1 MALASVKR
9 YSREYKTLLALDAD
23 MKELQRLF
31 NEGLDAKESDTAE
44 SETASDD
51 FLTDEGDIKYSVRVT
66 DKDTLD
72 FLNNQKAVKVYRA
85 MQEIDG
91 KLYPPMAAKVK
102 SLEGKNELVTPS
114 ELKVWEQA
122 SERPDLIQGGNKF
135 KLDKANGSSIG
146 ARYNPY
152 FHTSRSP
159 LNDQFSS
166 AYKRDN
172 LVTVEGI
179 VPVSELTSGYRAE
192 HAKDTVGEMSWH
204 SGPVSSKLSPG
215 KERKV
220 ILSRWFMP
228 IRVVPDSEVASVIS
242 NILKGENVTV
252 PYEVVTPSLRAE
264 LKKKGVSIGEPK
276 GSDIRYSYRE
286 DTTDNTADPNDSI
299 NDNAFNSQLEQWL
312 KGEHKGEYFELGN
325 TPEILKKHGAKNL
338 PIIMSEQ
345 VLVKITGEKH
355 AISIDNIA
363 TLPQQIRKPILLFK
377 GSIDNSFVVVTEMK
391 DKSGNEVV
399 CAIHLNKYQQ
409 RFRVNRIA
417 SLYGKKNI
425 VDYVLSNID
434 NGNLLDADI
443 RKAPVWFTNRG
454 LQLPKLV
461 QTITDAKQTVSQNS
475 DAVKGIIRNNS
486 QGDTHKF
493 SENEKSS
500 YREFKG
506 TPEQASREQLEK
518 TLAVLEKQLKLT
530 AGSELDRKAVRRYA
544 KKLKQSYSA
553 AMDIDKLTDKILRST
568 RLKTVKPNF
577 RRKTVC

>member
-192 HAKDTVGEMSWH
+192 HAKDTVGEMNWH
-204 SGPVSSKLSPG
+204 SGPVSSKL
-215 KERKV
+215 
-220 ILSRWFMP
+220 
-228 IRVVPDSEVASVIS
+228 
-242 NILKGENVTV
+242 
-252 PYEVVTPSLRAE
+252 
-264 LKKKGVSIGEPK
+264 
-276 GSDIRYSYRE
+276 
-286 DTTDNTADPNDSI
+286 
-299 NDNAFNSQLEQWL
+299 
-312 KGEHKGEYFELGN
+312 
-325 TPEILKKHGAKNL
+325 
-338 PIIMSEQ
+338 
-345 VLVKITGEKH
+345 
-355 AISIDNIA
+355 
-363 TLPQQIRKPILLFK
+363 
-377 GSIDNSFVVVTEMK
+377 
-391 DKSGNEVV
+391 
-399 CAIHLNKYQQ
+399 
-409 RFRVNRIA
+409 
-417 SLYGKKNI
+417 
-425 VDYVLSNID
+425 
-434 NGNLLDADI
+434 
-443 RKAPVWFTNRG
+443 
-454 LQLPKLV
+454 
-461 QTITDAKQTVSQNS
+461 
-475 DAVKGIIRNNS
+475 
-486 QGDTHKF
+486 
-493 SENEKSS
+493 
-500 YREFKG
+500 
-506 TPEQASREQLEK
+506 
-518 TLAVLEKQLKLT
+518 
-530 AGSELDRKAVRRYA
+530 
-544 KKLKQSYSA
+544 
-553 AMDIDKLTDKILRST
+553 
-568 RLKTVKPNF
+568 
-577 RRKTVC
+577 